1 MRSIFVHLIGTS
13 QEAVAARLSE
23 MADPSGREWLFPSCV
38 ESKTVYLR
46 FLEEAGLESELESQA
61 SLKSSLGRMP
71 EVSVMADISGRIPG
85 DAEVRHIVAFLLRH
99 FRGVA
104 CDDYTTHCWTLDEI
118 EADLHV
124 QGHRFFDYEG
134 WHRESEA
141 LRQHE

>member
-23 MADPSGREWLFPSCV
+23 MADPSGNEWFFPRGA

-46 FLEEAGLESELESQA
+46 FLEEADLEPELESQA
-61 SLKSSLGRMP
+61 SLMSSLGRMP

-85 DAEVRHIVAFLLRH
+85 DAEVRHVVAFLLRH

-118 EADLHV
+118 EAGLHM
-124 QGHRFFDYEG
+124 QGHRFFDCDG
-134 WHRESEA
+134 WYRERVA
-141 LRQHE
+141 LRPHE